1 VYTSEGDDYEF
12 ITNRRV
18 ANVAAATGYNEII
31 RFVNSNQVTDV
42 ATGELSEQA
51 AQNIEANIG
60 KAIRNRLMG
69 GNRQHITNF
78 AVRVLRNTNFA
89 VTGQVVAQLTIVPLR
104 AIEEIILQIG
114 YSTTL

>member
-1 VYTSEGDDYEF
+1 
-12 ITNRRV
+12 
-18 ANVAAATGYNEII
+18 
-31 RFVNSNQVTDV
+31 
-42 ATGELSEQA
+42 
-51 AQNIEANIG
+51 
-60 KAIRNRLMG
+60 MG

-89 VTGQVVAQLTIVPLR
+89 VTGQVVAQLAIVPLR